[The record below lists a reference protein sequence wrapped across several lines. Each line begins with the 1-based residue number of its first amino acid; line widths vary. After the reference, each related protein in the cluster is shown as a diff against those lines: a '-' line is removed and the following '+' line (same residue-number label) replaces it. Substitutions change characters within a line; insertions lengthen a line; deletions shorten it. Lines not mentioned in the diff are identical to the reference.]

1 MQVTLGGEPLGEGVQ
16 YQIQGEGGY
25 QYTDENGLIRL
36 EAGQTAML
44 PVLSGMTYEVV
55 ETNQYGQPL
64 ESSEEW
70 GIAYSNA
77 EGTTPDPNE
86 HVTAV
91 VTNTFPVLEGDLS
104 ITKTVARTDGVAPS
118 GSGFQFEITLSDGKV
133 PATGVTGTFDYTVGD
148 GTDGKITFNNGVM
161 TSITGTAAHSET
173 IVGEDGQTSTT
184 KYYVKLDHNQTIT
197 IQALPGGTVATIKEV
212 NYSGYAPA
220 WKDTKDTTSDTT
232 SDIHTN
238 AGDTVTT
245 EGVSAEDPIEV
256 TCTNTTGAV
265 LPSTGGPGVANILTL
280 GTLLTLG
287 AGAVLLL
294 QRRRKEGDAC

>member
-1 MQVTLGGEPLGEGVQ
+1 M
-16 YQIQGEGGY
+16 
-25 QYTDENGLIRL
+25 
-36 EAGQTAML
+36 
-44 PVLSGMTYEVV
+44 
-55 ETNQYGQPL
+55 
-64 ESSEEW
+64 
-70 GIAYSNA
+70 
-77 EGTTPDPNE
+77 
-86 HVTAV
+86 
-91 VTNTFPVLEGDLS
+91 
-104 ITKTVARTDGVAPS
+104 VARTDDVAPS

-133 PATGVTGTFDYTVGD
+133 PATGVTGEFSYTVTG
-148 GTDGKITFNNGVM
+148 GETGGKITFTNGEI
-161 TSITGTAAHSET
+161 TSIDGPVFSEEIVSGDGTE
-173 IVGEDGQTSTT
+173 TT
-184 KYYVKLDHNQTIT
+184 KYYVKLDHGQTIT

-220 WKDTKDTTSDTT
+220 WKDTKDKTSDTT

-245 EGVSAEDPIEV
+245 VGVSAEDPIEV

-287 AGAVLLL
+287 AGALLLL